1 MGDEVRLSSD
11 VAEDKKIKDAINSL
25 YESQDLMESLI
36 LDPSYKTK
44 LETFLHGK
52 GDLQKLKL
60 AFLFGQLA
68 KRGVLGYEHGTSNRA
83 NTLFYQLSYACYQSV
98 SVKSGG
104 LEEFEDLYRDGE
116 CIEAIS
122 NGIMV
127 RARRSQPEFL
137 QSIWKRN
144 SNT

>member
-1 MGDEVRLSSD
+1 MRSIIQTCIAQMGDEVRLSSD

-25 YESQDLMESLI
+25 HESQDLMESLI

-83 NTLFYQLSYACYQSV
+83 NTLTPSKQIKTEYN
-98 SVKSGG
+98 K
-104 LEEFEDLYRDGE
+104 
-116 CIEAIS
+116 
-122 NGIMV
+122 
-127 RARRSQPEFL
+127 
-137 QSIWKRN
+137 K
-144 SNT
+144 